1 MPLVHI
7 AMQAGKAPAYRQ
19 AIFDGLALALHE
31 VFAVP
36 ADDQFM
42 ALTEHDAANFRF
54 SPTYLGVSRSADVI
68 YIQITANNTRSLDQK
83 QALFRRTVELLG
95 QSPGV
100 RAEDVFINLVEV
112 PKENWSLGMGLAQY
126 AQR

>member
-7 AMQAGKAPAYRQ
+7 SMQAGKPPAYRS
-19 AIFDGLALALHE
+19 AIFDSLYQAMHE
-31 VFAVP
+31 AFAVP

-42 ALTEHDAANFRF
+42 ALTEHDEANFRF
-54 SPTYLGVSRSADVI
+54 SPTYLGVARSADVI
-68 YIQITANNTRSLDQK
+68 YIQITASNTRTLEQK
-83 QALFRRTVELLG
+83 QALFRRAAELLG
-95 QSPGV
+95 HNPGV

-126 AQR
+126 A

>member
-7 AMQAGKAPAYRQ
+7 SMQAGKAAAYRN
-19 AIFDGLALALHE
+19 AIFDSLYQAMHE
-31 VFAVP
+31 TFAVP

-42 ALTEHDAANFRF
+42 ALTEHDSANFRF
-54 SPTYLGVSRSADVI
+54 SPTYLGISRSADVI
-68 YIQITANNTRSLDQK
+68 YIQITANNTRTLEQK
-83 QALFRRTVELLG
+83 RALYRRTVELLG
-95 QSPGV
+95 QNPGV

-126 AQR
+126 A

>member
-1 MPLVHI
+1 
-7 AMQAGKAPAYRQ
+7 MQTGKAPAYRQ
-19 AIFDGLALALHE
+19 AVFDSIAQALHE
-31 VFAVP
+31 TFAVP

-54 SPTYLGVSRSADVI
+54 SPTYLGISRSADVI
-68 YIQITANNTRSLDQK
+68 YIQITANNTRSLEQK
-83 QALFRRTVELLG
+83 QALFRRTAELLG
-95 QSPGV
+95 HNPGV

-112 PKENWSLGMGLAQY
+112 LKENWSLGMGLAQY